1 MSDTARVQRPASSP
15 ALKHS
20 KALLAPNSSGSRGW
34 RGYQRALALGFVC
47 TVSVLL
53 LVSIYS
59 Q

>member
-1 MSDTARVQRPASSP
+1 M
-15 ALKHS
+15 KHS